1 MLTILMGAMW
11 SSVDARWIV
20 GERKNASQLQAG
32 DTIVLEQSSRD
43 KYLGYYLQAVDT
55 ENGVECL
62 EGIGAGSA
70 SILVLEEGPEDIRTG
85 APTVYIKLLENGKYI
100 GKNDKWD
107 SDQGCGLV
115 DDIAD
120 AANFQILS
128 CGEDIPWSNVYGFDE
143 YKTEEHYKKDENDLT
158 WYMDRTTGEWFNKNM
173 YSKVQN
179 WESNSSGRGSDD
191 ESIGLCWSKR
201 TDSFK
206 YLGYW
211 SSMKPKVILW
221 SYTDTNQWNA
231 YSATYEKSLQDDLT
245 ELIQSYMDEGDYVA
259 GTDPGFYSEEAI
271 EAYNTAMQEALETS
285 VIGASDDEYTAAIDK
300 LKAAHAALPAAR
312 VPLTDGYYYFVVA
325 FEAYLNEYGH
335 EKAAFVNV
343 EKAKLYQKT
352 FDPENVEFV
361 FEVTKAEE
369 PNEFWVK
376 HYASDMYIGTPSDW
390 YGKSIPASLD
400 KDEPQNLRYYDAGKC
415 TGKWFWSSHSQYWCS
430 YTYLSGNGTP
440 GDNDGDLWNWGQWGD
455 GGVVSDQ
462 YNCWYLRKITDESV
476 MAEFEVQK
484 EQLTR
489 TAELKKLVKE
499 AGDLY
504 GKLFVYDTDYSTKL
518 ITTVSGGADEEPGD
532 DNQIAFSTIRKQG
545 FTYADKYEFLIDE
558 DDTTHMQGS
567 GYMTIKLKEPKQI
580 LTFVYLTLDPNGIGS
595 NPEWQERGEQERPK
609 LVSLYGYN
617 TVAGDTA
624 FGGPIATD
632 IDMST
637 LPMPAT
643 YTFNFGRPVDR
654 IAYQVTQN
662 NNGGSRFTFSE
673 FQMYEGLVN
682 ESLSQYNT
690 TEGMKEKA
698 DAMNALIPQM
708 SDIAE
713 ANTTTDEDI
722 ETMRA
727 ALEAV
732 KGLYADT
739 TALAALIAEAEVIL
753 NGTEVGDGM
762 GQLSDESLKTALQG
776 AIDEA
781 RATAFVSPLSVA
793 TVNAAFDAITQ
804 AKDNFMAGVK
814 SIEEG
819 KWYYIVKK
827 IHSAMATP
835 SISRRRIPVAPS
847 PNGVCS
853 IKPA

>member
-1 MLTILMGAMW
+1 M
-11 SSVDARWIV
+11 
-20 GERKNASQLQAG
+20 
-32 DTIVLEQSSRD
+32 
-43 KYLGYYLQAVDT
+43 
-55 ENGVECL
+55 
-62 EGIGAGSA
+62 
-70 SILVLEEGPEDIRTG
+70 
-85 APTVYIKLLENGKYI
+85 
-100 GKNDKWD
+100 
-107 SDQGCGLV
+107 
-115 DDIAD
+115 
-120 AANFQILS
+120 
-128 CGEDIPWSNVYGFDE
+128 
-143 YKTEEHYKKDENDLT
+143 
-158 WYMDRTTGEWFNKNM
+158 
-173 YSKVQN
+173 
-179 WESNSSGRGSDD
+179 
-191 ESIGLCWSKR
+191 
-201 TDSFK
+201 
-206 YLGYW
+206 
-211 SSMKPKVILW
+211 
-221 SYTDTNQWNA
+221 
-231 YSATYEKSLQDDLT
+231 
-245 ELIQSYMDEGDYVA
+245 
-259 GTDPGFYSEEAI
+259 
-271 EAYNTAMQEALETS
+271 
-285 VIGASDDEYTAAIDK
+285 
-300 LKAAHAALPAAR
+300 
-312 VPLTDGYYYFVVA
+312 
-325 FEAYLNEYGH
+325 
-335 EKAAFVNV
+335 
-343 EKAKLYQKT
+343 
-352 FDPENVEFV
+352 
-361 FEVTKAEE
+361 
-369 PNEFWVK
+369 
-376 HYASDMYIGTPSDW
+376 
-390 YGKSIPASLD
+390 SIPASLY

-762 GQLSDESLKTALQG
+762 GQISEEGLKIALLQ
-776 AIDEA
+776 AITDA
-781 RATAFVSPLSVA
+781 RATAFTEPISLA
-793 TVNAAFDAITQ
+793 AVNAATTAVTEAFDAFK
-804 AKDNFMAGVK
+804 A
-814 SIEEG
+814 S
-819 KWYYIVKK
+819 YIW
-827 IHSAMATP
+827 
-835 SISRRRIPVAPS
+835 
-847 PNGVCS
+847 GQYS
-853 IKPA
+853 IKSM